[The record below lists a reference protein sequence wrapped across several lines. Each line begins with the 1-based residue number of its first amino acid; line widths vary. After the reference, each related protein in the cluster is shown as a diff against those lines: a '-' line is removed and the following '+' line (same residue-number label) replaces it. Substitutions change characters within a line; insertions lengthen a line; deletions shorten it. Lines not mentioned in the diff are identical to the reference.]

1 MTLLQRLSATIIA
14 LTITVTGLTGTAMA
28 DKKILDVIVASS
40 NTGNNWKQ
48 GVMLQ
53 KALTERGYDSKLV
66 HTANCHKNKKYIAST
81 DRPGFYFKSGSSWI
95 SDVVRKKC
103 FIAPEV
109 TEDVSYV
116 TPFFYRSNA
125 MCVRKS
131 DNIGSDLKDIM
142 AWIKAK
148 DRVTIATFNNLPDD
162 FADLGK
168 QFGNKWKKVAY
179 NGSSNTLKG
188 FLAGDTDL
196 MYLGY
201 TAREINTP
209 DLNCFATTGGV
220 NGTAKFADIFPN
232 WGLSGLVEFPVVFGI
247 KLNEAQKADAKVVI
261 GDMMANDPDLKKY
274 YGQAFIPTSAQL
286 EKRGLGLEDWWK
298 DAADWMPGGVKSDT
312 VANWKAGKL
321 Q

>member
-1 MTLLQRLSATIIA
+1 MTLLTRLSAVVVA
-14 LTITVTGLTGTAMA
+14 LTIFAGLSNTAMA
-28 DKKILDVIVASS
+28 DKPILDVIVASS

-53 KALTERGYDSKLV
+53 KALTERGYDSELV
-66 HTANCHKNKKYIAST
+66 HTANCHKNKKYIANT

-109 TEDVSYV
+109 TKDVSYV

-131 DNIGSDLKDIM
+131 DKIGDNLSDIM
-142 AWIKAK
+142 SWIKAK
-148 DRVTIATFNNLPDD
+148 DRVTIGTFNNLPDD
-162 FADLGK
+162 FSDLGK

-209 DLNCFATTGGV
+209 DLHCFATTGGV
-220 NGTAKFADIFPN
+220 NGTAKFADLFPN
-232 WGLSGLVEFPVVFGI
+232 WGLSSLVEFPIVFGI
-247 KLNEAQKADAKVVI
+247 KLNNGQKEDAKAVI
-261 GDMMANDPDLKKY
+261 GEMMANDPALKTY
-274 YGQAFIPTSAQL
+274 YETAFIPTSAEL
-286 EKRGLGLEDWWK
+286 EERGLGLEDWWK
-298 DAADWMPGGVKSDT
+298 DAADWMPGGVKENT
-312 VANWKAGKL
+312 VNNWKAGKL

>member
-1 MTLLQRLSATIIA
+1 MTLLSRLSAVLVA
-14 LTITVTGLTGTAMA
+14 LTIFAGVSGPAMA
-28 DKKILDVIVASS
+28 EKKILDVIVASS

-66 HTANCHKNKKYIAST
+66 HTANCFKNKKYIAGT

-109 TEDVSYV
+109 TKDVSYV

-148 DRVTIATFNNLPDD
+148 DRVTIGTFNNLPDD

-232 WGLSGLVEFPVVFGI
+232 WGLSSLVEFPVVFGI
-247 KLNEAQKADAKVVI
+247 KLNEAQKADAKAVI
-261 GDMMANDPDLKKY
+261 GDMMSNDPDLKKY
-274 YGQAFIPTSAQL
+274 YGTAFIPTSAEL

>member
-1 MTLLQRLSATIIA
+1 MTLLSRLSAVLVA
-14 LTITVTGLTGTAMA
+14 LTIFAGVSGPAMA
-28 DKKILDVIVASS
+28 EKKILDVIVASS

-66 HTANCHKNKKYIAST
+66 HTANCFKNKKYIAGT

-95 SDVVRKKC
+95 SDVVSKKC

-274 YGQAFIPTSAQL
+274 YGQAFIPTSAEL